1 MVHGKSSA
9 SVPKEKLEPLRQE
22 TRRNAIVSKE
32 EARKGVQLCKNLTVV
47 KQQSKLIQKKQ
58 TDYKKKKK
66 KEKTTGGDVCM

>member
-32 EARKGVQLCKNLTVV
+32 EARKGGQRCKVFLV
-47 KQQSKLIQKKQ
+47 
-58 TDYKKKKK
+58 
-66 KEKTTGGDVCM
+66 E